1 MLKQDFDIS
10 SQETSMVSETKQT
23 KKPTNKQK
31 KQRKEGGGVAKCK
44 EVRLKSPKGPWLVSA
59 FGNTRIA
66 NNQTTTQIYEKR
78 KETNLCLL
86 CAVIICNRDADS
98 SNLIT
103 KNTKTNSRGK
113 IKFLSLTKTQ
123 LVSH

>member
-1 MLKQDFDIS
+1 
-10 SQETSMVSETKQT
+10 MVSETKQNKNKHT
-23 KKPTNKQK
+23 DKQGKKEKEEEELLNAK
-31 KQRKEGGGVAKCK
+31 K
-44 EVRLKSPKGPWLVSA
+44 LIKSPKGPWLVSA
-59 FGNTRIA
+59 FGNTRKA
-66 NNQTTTQIYEKR
+66 NNQRPTQICKKR

-86 CAVIICNRDADS
+86 CAVIISNRDADS

-103 KNTKTNSRGK
+103 KKTKTNSRGN